1 MADALALGFSV
12 LSMAFEWLFDNE
24 LTSMI
29 IGVSLIMFVF
39 GIVMVK
45 VRG

>member
-1 MADALALGFSV
+1 MADALTLGFNV
-12 LSMAFEWLFDNE
+12 LTMAFEWLFDNE

-29 IGVSLIMFVF
+29 IGVSLVMFVF
-39 GIVMVK
+39 GIVLVK